1 MFDRLIKLIGEDNFN
16 IIQNT
21 KILLIGVGGVGSS
34 ALESLV
40 RNGFINITIIDYDVI
55 DESNLNRQIITD
67 SSNIGNIKVEEAGK
81 RAKLINP
88 SINIKSIN
96 EKLTV
101 NNIYQYI
108 KEYDYIIDACDDLDV
123 KFKLIELS
131 QNNDFKLIESMGTAK
146 KMDPSKLSITTLEKT
161 EYDPIARILRKKC
174 RDNRINSNKII
185 VVSSQEKPHDV
196 KEKATSSLVP
206 NTAGILLVSYIINDI
221 TNT

>member
-1 MFDRLIKLIGEDNFN
+1 
-16 IIQNT
+16 
-21 KILLIGVGGVGSS
+21 
-34 ALESLV
+34 
-40 RNGFINITIIDYDVI
+40 
-55 DESNLNRQIITD
+55 
-67 SSNIGNIKVEEAGK
+67 
-81 RAKLINP
+81 
-88 SINIKSIN
+88 
-96 EKLTV
+96 
-101 NNIYQYI
+101 
-108 KEYDYIIDACDDLDV
+108 
-123 KFKLIELS
+123 LIELS